1 MSRKK
6 RKGTGP
12 PVRLP
17 VSDGSTTLVD
27 SDVAEKLA
35 GRALYA
41 HPQGY
46 VQIVDGG
53 RLGLLHRLLCGAFPG
68 QVVDHRNGDKRDNR
82 AANLR
87 VGTQAS
93 NARGAYRPYGRY
105 PWRGVAA
112 QRNRCRA
119 RLRTRADERYCGD
132 FRSPLV
138 AAFARDDAAHRR
150 RWPCEGNN
158 FPRVI
163 MRRDLR
169 GFLHATNGKLFSVT
183 FVRRGDGA
191 VRRMLCRTGVKRHG
205 GLRIDDCGLA
215 ATPATESNPQSE
227 TRNPQSVEV
236 AQRPS
241 PGLRFDPSE
250 RNLFSVYDV
259 QKRQYRFIPLE
270 NVLCVTC
277 NRERYR
283 VLTHAF
289 TIAA

>member
-1 MSRKK
+1 MARTND
-6 RKGTGP
+6 KGNA
-12 PVRLP
+12 VRLP

-27 SDVAEKLA
+27 AETAEKLA
-35 GRALYA
+35 GRTL
-41 HPQGY
+41 HPHTGGY
-46 VQIVDGG
+46 VVFQDNGT
-53 RLGLLHRLLCGAFPG
+53 RAYLHRFVTGARPG

-87 VGTQAS
+87 VVTHADNIHG
-93 NARGAYRPYGRY
+93 YRPPRGKY
-105 PWRGVAA
+105 PWRGVAVNA
-112 QRNRCRA
+112 DRCLAGVGSSCTYRS
-119 RLRTRADERYCGD
+119 RRR

-138 AAFARDDAAHRR
+138 AAFCRDDAAHRR

-169 GFLHATNGKLFSVT
+169 GFLAATEGKLFSVT

-191 VRRMLCRTGVKRHG
+191 VRRMLCRTGVRK
-205 GLRIDDCGLA
+205 
-215 ATPATESNPQSE
+215 
-227 TRNPQSVEV
+227 EV
-236 AQRPS
+236 TGA
-241 PGLRFDPSE
+241 GLRFAPAD

-270 NVLCVTC
+270 NVLWLTC
-277 NRERYR
+277 NHERYR
-283 VLTHAF
+283 VLTHPF